1 MKKLLL
7 IISLISMTLCGN
19 EIRKMVNQIASQI
32 GEMKRRLEKAP
43 NGVKSKFRPVVNR
56 GYDYYAH
63 TLVTI
68 YNPAIMDDCFDDY
81 LKDVVPAYIDG
92 ADYEQ
97 KKKILNL
104 ISLSEFTPFN
114 KILSPK
120 ILFKKGSSS
129 NNMGFLA
136 IMIEK
141 SYDTTD
147 FLFLKMSSNFKLADE
162 YFVAT
167 KSNRVLFW
175 GSTEEVL
182 IARPRSLTEDDLE
195 YLFNFLQIC
204 MFTRAQVILNA
215 LHRG

>member
-7 IISLISMTLCGN
+7 IISLTSITLCGN

-97 KKKILNL
+97 KNAK
-104 ISLSEFTPFN
+104 
-114 KILSPK
+114 
-120 ILFKKGSSS
+120 
-129 NNMGFLA
+129 
-136 IMIEK
+136 EK
-141 SYDTTD
+141 SDIV
-147 FLFLKMSSNFKLADE
+147 KLDVIRKKKANRDKVQIPKNVNLE
-162 YFVAT
+162 
-167 KSNRVLFW
+167 KSLVIIDIPNENEKV
-175 GSTEEVL
+175 
-182 IARPRSLTEDDLE
+182 SL
-195 YLFNFLQIC
+195 
-204 MFTRAQVILNA
+204 
-215 LHRG
+215 